1 MYNILDYI
9 TWRGDLNFALSP
21 FNDVDNL
28 ILTELAYATMEN
40 IVSGL
45 NSEKE
50 ITLKEF
56 SSQYKKLKY
65 NQSYMANDP
74 HPLISA
80 TGKSKRFGNI
90 KLKYYVNE
98 VNQEKEVQFSAVT
111 FILDYKHC
119 YVAFRG
125 TDNSLVGWREDF
137 ILSYA
142 DESNGQNK
150 SIEYLNYVGNN
161 TDKNIIVG
169 GHSKG
174 GNFAIYASAFC
185 QKKVSKKIKRVYSND
200 GPGFNQSVTEKSG
213 YKEILPKVKLIIPE
227 DSIIGIIMSNT
238 EKKSVVK
245 SNARGIKQHNP
256 YTWSVIGTRFEK
268 ARGQSKSSLLMD
280 DAIDRWARSMTRQ
293 QRENVI
299 CAVFN
304 SLEASG
310 AETFTEL
317 NSNKKIYF
325 SKVIKSLFALNGDTK
340 KEIMAG
346 AVNLAKAGKDVLL
359 EEAQKSLNT
368 LIKSKS
374 R

>member
-56 SSQYKKLKY
+56 SSQYRKLKY

-74 HPLISA
+74 QPLISA

-142 DESNGQNK
+142 DESRINPSNI
-150 SIEYLNYVGNN
+150 SI
-161 TDKNIIVG
+161 
-169 GHSKG
+169 
-174 GNFAIYASAFC
+174 
-185 QKKVSKKIKRVYSND
+185 
-200 GPGFNQSVTEKSG
+200 
-213 YKEILPKVKLIIPE
+213 
-227 DSIIGIIMSNT
+227 M
-238 EKKSVVK
+238 
-245 SNARGIKQHNP
+245 
-256 YTWSVIGTRFEK
+256 
-268 ARGQSKSSLLMD
+268 
-280 DAIDRWARSMTRQ
+280 
-293 QRENVI
+293 
-299 CAVFN
+299 
-304 SLEASG
+304 
-310 AETFTEL
+310 
-317 NSNKKIYF
+317 
-325 SKVIKSLFALNGDTK
+325 
-340 KEIMAG
+340 
-346 AVNLAKAGKDVLL
+346 
-359 EEAQKSLNT
+359 
-368 LIKSKS
+368 
-374 R
+374 